1 MDDLNGKPGKSS
13 MVNQENPD
21 YEFCV
26 QNNYLLRNSKG
37 VVRPISWWH
46 GSGGLLDYSNPA
58 AVEWWHSKMRAVLQ
72 LPFTGDGVDG
82 FKVSGGWWLV
92 GE

>member
-1 MDDLNGKPGKSS
+1 
-13 MVNQENPD
+13 
-21 YEFCV
+21 
-26 QNNYLLRNSKG
+26 

-72 LPFTGDGVDG
+72 LPITGDGVDG